1 MIELFNIQI
10 IDKPISISTFNEL
23 IEFEKKFGGFIKIA
37 VDIKK
42 ARISLN
48 CELHC
53 DCGDFLV
60 DSGSDYMDIWGANIF
75 PSSKTIEFISFI
87 NIRPGDNNF
96 SQEITREDIREKV
109 ENIVKKLIFQ
119 NY

>member
-1 MIELFNIQI
+1 
-10 IDKPISISTFNEL
+10 
-23 IEFEKKFGGFIKIA
+23 
-37 VDIKK
+37 
-42 ARISLN
+42 
-48 CELHC
+48 
-53 DCGDFLV
+53 
-60 DSGSDYMDIWGANIF
+60 MDIWGANIF

>member
-1 MIELFNIQI
+1 
-10 IDKPISISTFNEL
+10 
-23 IEFEKKFGGFIKIA
+23 
-37 VDIKK
+37 
-42 ARISLN
+42 
-48 CELHC
+48 
-53 DCGDFLV
+53 
-60 DSGSDYMDIWGANIF
+60 MDIWGANIF
-75 PSSKTIEFISFI
+75 PYSKTIEFISFI